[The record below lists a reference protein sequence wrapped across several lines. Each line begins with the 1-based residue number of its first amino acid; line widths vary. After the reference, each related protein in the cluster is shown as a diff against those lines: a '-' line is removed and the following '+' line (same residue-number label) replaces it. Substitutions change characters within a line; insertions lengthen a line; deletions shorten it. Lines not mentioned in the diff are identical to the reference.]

1 MNVFSRFDEELELE
15 SKQKNWG
22 IRLLEKSNVQLC
34 LLFVTFYALFADDYK
49 ILTAEKN
56 MDLTYDVFG
65 LIAILIF
72 VAEILIAC
80 FCKTGY
86 FNSYYFYLD
95 FVSTASMLLD
105 LSWIKILLIQYGY
118 IPYKLDEAV
127 EVGWQGSAS

>member
-1 MNVFSRFDEELELE
+1 MNVFSRFEEEE
-15 SKQKNWG
+15 DQEKKKRNWG
-22 IRLLEKSNVQLC
+22 IVLLEKSNVQLC

-56 MDLTYDVFG
+56 MDLAYDVFG
-65 LIAILIF
+65 LIAISVF

-80 FCKTGY
+80 FYKTGY

-95 FVSTASMLLD
+95 FVSTASMVLD

-118 IPYKLDEAV
+118 P
-127 EVGWQGSAS
+127 ASNY